1 MIAYIACLRR
11 REFYPS
17 LMRALRD
24 ESRRLR
30 GGLMANLLE
39 IAGRETLSQ
48 LDYVGS
54 LNIQLWATLRGMR
67 AALPLVGN
75 RHRWRAAV
83 HQMLEIGVEA
93 LPMVALLAMCSGFIL
108 AMQGAS
114 ELRRFGALH
123 FVIDLVAVGFTR
135 ELGPL
140 LTAIAVSG
148 RSGSAFAAEIGTMK
162 VTEEIDA
169 LKVMAFEPV
178 EFVLA
183 PKYLAA
189 LVAVPCLSIVANL
202 FGILAG
208 GLFMFFST
216 HLGLLLYF
224 RSVLNSIV
232 LRDVLAGLIKAVA
245 FATIIAH
252 VGCLEGL
259 RVRGGPEAVGRSTTS
274 AVVRSTFLVI
284 VADAIFTTIFYFVGK
299 T

>member
-1 MIAYIACLRR
+1 MKQPKIDVASNM
-11 REFYPS
+11 F
-17 LMRALRD
+17 
-24 ESRRLR
+24 
-30 GGLMANLLE
+30 E
-39 IAGRETLSQ
+39 IAGRHTLQQ
-48 LDYVGS
+48 LDYIGS

-67 AALPLVGN
+67 TALPLIGN
-75 RHRWRAAV
+75 RYRWRTV
-83 HQMLEIGVEA
+83 IQQMLEIGVHA
-93 LPMVALLAMCSGFIL
+93 APMVALMAMCSGFIL
-108 AMQGAS
+108 ALQGAS

-140 LTAIAVSG
+140 LTAIAVGG

-189 LVAVPCLSIVANL
+189 LVAVPCLSVVANF

-216 HLGLLLYF
+216 HLSLLLYF
-224 RSVLNSIV
+224 RYALNSIH
-232 LRDVLAGLIKAVA
+232 LQDLLAGLIKAVA
-245 FATIIAH
+245 FATIVAH

-259 RVRGGPEAVGRSTTS
+259 RVRGGPEGVGRSTTS

-284 VADAIFTTIFYFVGK
+284 VADAVFTAIFYFMGK
-299 T
+299 S

>member
-1 MIAYIACLRR
+1 
-11 REFYPS
+11 
-17 LMRALRD
+17 
-24 ESRRLR
+24 
-30 GGLMANLLE
+30 MANVLE

-48 LDYVGS
+48 LDYVGR

-67 AALPLVGN
+67 ASLPLVGN

-83 HQMLEIGVEA
+83 HQMLEIGVDA
-93 LPMVALLAMCSGFIL
+93 LPMVGLLAMCSGFIL

-123 FVIDLVAVGFTR
+123 YVIDLVAVGFTR

-140 LTAIAVSG
+140 ITAIAVSG

-183 PKYLAA
+183 PKFLAA
-189 LVAVPCLSIVANL
+189 LVAVPCLSIVSNL

-216 HLGLLLYF
+216 HLTLPLYF
-224 RSVLNSIV
+224 HSVLNSIR
-232 LRDVLAGLIKAVA
+232 LRDVVAGLIKSVA
-245 FATIIAH
+245 FATIIAQ

>member
-1 MIAYIACLRR
+1 
-11 REFYPS
+11 
-17 LMRALRD
+17 
-24 ESRRLR
+24 
-30 GGLMANLLE
+30 MANLLE

-83 HQMLEIGVEA
+83 HQMLEIGVDA
-93 LPMVALLAMCSGFIL
+93 LPMVALMAMCSGFIL

-189 LVAVPCLSIVANL
+189 LVAVPCLSIV
-202 FGILAG
+202 
-208 GLFMFFST
+208 S
-216 HLGLLLYF
+216 GLLRHSRRRAIY
-224 RSVLNSIV
+224 VLQHAPWSPALFPI
-232 LRDVLAGLIKAVA
+232 R
-245 FATIIAH
+245 
-252 VGCLEGL
+252 
-259 RVRGGPEAVGRSTTS
+259 
-274 AVVRSTFLVI
+274 
-284 VADAIFTTIFYFVGK
+284 ADLD
-299 T
+299 